1 MDTTSKRH
9 ILSIAPMIQ
18 WTDRHWRYFMRQITK
33 KTLLYTEMTMD
44 NTLIHNPANLEA
56 FIGHLKDVE
65 HPLALQLGGNDPE
78 KLGEAAYLCESFAS
92 FNEINLNAGCPS
104 NKAKKA
110 GFGAELMLSPD
121 LVRQIVH
128 EMKRRVTHTEV
139 TVKCRIGV
147 TNRESY
153 ENLVEFVNAVKSGG
167 VTHMVIHARS
177 CVLKGLSP
185 AQNRSIP
192 PLHPEVVHRLVS
204 EFPDMTFALNGGV
217 VGFDEAKMHLGM
229 FDVNNTVAEE
239 FR

>member
-1 MDTTSKRH
+1 
-9 ILSIAPMIQ
+9 
-18 WTDRHWRYFMRQITK
+18 MRQITH

-44 NTLIHNPANLEA
+44 TALTYNPTNLER
-56 FIGHLKDVE
+56 FIGYNKDVE
-65 HPLALQLGGNDPE
+65 HPLAIQLGGCNPE
-78 KLGEAAYLCESFAS
+78 KLGEAAYLCESFGS

-110 GFGAELMLSPD
+110 GFGAELMLEPE

-147 TNRESY
+147 TDRESY
-153 ENLVEFVNAVKSGG
+153 EDLLEFVEAVRAGG
-167 VTHMVIHARS
+167 VNHMIIHARS

-185 AQNRSIP
+185 AQNRTVP
-192 PLHPEVVHRLVS
+192 PLHPEIVHKLAKAYPEMSFV
-204 EFPDMTFALNGGV
+204 LNGGV
-217 VGFDEAKMHLGM
+217 ESFETAKMHLGM
-229 FDVNNTVAEE
+229 FDVNNSVKEE